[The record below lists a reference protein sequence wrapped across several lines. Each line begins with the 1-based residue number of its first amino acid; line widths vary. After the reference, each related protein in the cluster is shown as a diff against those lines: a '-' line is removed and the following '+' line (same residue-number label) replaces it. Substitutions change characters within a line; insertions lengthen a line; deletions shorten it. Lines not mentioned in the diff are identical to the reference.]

1 LAIIKKRMVKNEKMV
16 DLPLA
21 KTGRGAL
28 EVATEAVREAGSVI
42 MAHFHSEKR
51 ISYKA
56 GRSNIVTDVD
66 LLAEEKIMSLL
77 GEEYPSFGIITEESE
92 GIAVDSPYTWIID
105 PIDGTRNYAYGIPH
119 FCVALALAREGDV
132 LLGIVYDPVRDELF
146 RAEKG
151 RGAFLNDSP
160 IAVSVMT
167 SLQESVI
174 GFDMGY
180 DVEVGREILG
190 VASALWPGVR
200 SVRVMGSAA
209 LGLAYAACAR
219 FDLYFHLYLYPWDL
233 AAGILLVREA
243 GGIITELDGQPAG
256 IHSKSVI
263 ATNKAIHEDF
273 MQRVRG

>member
-1 LAIIKKRMVKNEKMV
+1 MV

-21 KTGRGAL
+21 KSGSGAF
-28 EVATEAVREAGSVI
+28 EVANEALREAGNVI

-51 ISYKA
+51 VSYKA

-66 LLAEEKIMSLL
+66 LLAEEKIIALL
-77 GEEYPSFGIITEESE
+77 REEYPGFGIITEESE
-92 GIAVDSPYTWIID
+92 GIAVDSPYIWIID

-119 FCVALALAREGDV
+119 FCVALALAQEGDV
-132 LLGIVYDPVRDELF
+132 ILGIVYDPVRDELF

-151 RGAFLNDSP
+151 QGAFLNDSP
-160 IAVSVMT
+160 IAVSRMT
-167 SLQESVI
+167 SLQASVI

-180 DVEVGREILG
+180 DAEVGREMLG
-190 VASALWPGVR
+190 VVSALWPGVR

-209 LGLAYAACAR
+209 LGLAYAACGR
-219 FDLYFHLYLYPWDL
+219 LDLYFHLYLYPWDL

-243 GGIITELDGQPAG
+243 GGIITEPDGRPVG
-256 IHSKSVI
+256 IHSKGVI

-273 MQRVRG
+273 MQRVKG

>member
-1 LAIIKKRMVKNEKMV
+1 MV

-21 KTGRGAL
+21 KSSRGAL
-28 EVATEAVREAGSVI
+28 DVANQAVREAGSVI

-66 LLAEEKIMSLL
+66 LLAEEKIMALL
-77 GEEYPSFGIITEESE
+77 REEYPGFGIMTEESPD
-92 GIAVDSPYTWIID
+92 IATDSPYTWIID

-119 FCVALALAREGDV
+119 FCVALALAYEGDV
-132 LLGIVYDPVRDELF
+132 LLGIVYDPVRGELF

-151 RGAFLNDSP
+151 RGTFLNDSP
-160 IAVSVMT
+160 IAVSRMT
-167 SLQESVI
+167 SLQASLI

-180 DVEVGREILG
+180 DAEIGQEILG
-190 VASALWPGVR
+190 VASALWPGVV

-209 LGLAYAACAR
+209 LGLAYTACGR
-219 FDLYFHLYLYPWDL
+219 LDLYFHLYLYPWDL
-233 AAGILLVREA
+233 AAGILFVREA
-243 GGIITELDGQPAG
+243 GGVITELDGQPAG

-263 ATNKAIHEDF
+263 ATSKPIHEDF
-273 MQRVRG
+273 IKRVRG